1 VADPPGIRFGTP
13 KGRWIILITVLGS
26 GVAFLDGTVVNVALP
41 AIGREFHSGLD
52 GLQWIVDAYLL
63 TLGSAI
69 VLGGALG
76 DLFGRRR
83 MFVAGLGLFALASA
97 ACGLAPSALALIAA
111 RAAQGLGG
119 ALLVPSS
126 LAILSATFDPDD
138 RSRAVG
144 AWSGL
149 GGAWT
154 AIGPFLGGWLVDAAT
169 WRLVFLINLPVAAF
183 TIWAALRHV
192 PETRDEEASRH
203 IDIPGALTISLG
215 LGGVVYALIE
225 GPAGGFGAAAVA
237 AATVGLAGLLAFP
250 LVELRSPNPMVP
262 LEIFRSHQFTGAN
275 LTTFAVYG
283 ALGTATFL
291 VVVHLQRDLGYS
303 ALGSGVAF
311 LPATLMMVLFSS
323 RAGALAQRVGPRLP
337 MTVGPVLAGGGL
349 LVLGQVYAGSA
360 YWSGVLPG
368 VLIMGAG
375 LTLTVAPLTAAVMAA
390 VEDRHLGVG
399 SAINNAVA
407 RIAGLLA
414 VALLPAL
421 SGLAA
426 ARDASAFQSG
436 YTAAMTV
443 AAGLCVAG
451 GVVAALTI
459 RRGAAVRAVPHVHAS
474 HSCGDPCLRAEIDQR
489 ATA

>member
-1 VADPPGIRFGTP
+1 MAAPPGIQFGTP

-26 GVAFLDGTVVNVALP
+26 GIAFLDGTVVNVALP

-52 GLQWIVDAYLL
+52 GLQWTVDAYLL
-63 TLGSAI
+63 TLGSVI
-69 VLGGALG
+69 VLGGSLG

-83 MFVAGLGLFALASA
+83 VFVAGLALFALASA

-111 RAAQGLGG
+111 RAVQGVGG

-126 LAILSATFDPDD
+126 LAILTATFDPDD

-169 WRLVFLINLPVAAF
+169 WRLVFLINLPAAAF

-192 PETRDEEASRH
+192 PETRDELASRH
-203 IDIPGALTISLG
+203 LDVRGALAISLG

-225 GPAGGFGAAAVA
+225 GPASGFGAAPIVA
-237 AATVGLAGLLAFP
+237 AVVGLAGLLAFP
-250 LVELRSPNPMVP
+250 LVEQRSPNPMVP
-262 LEIFRSHQFTGAN
+262 LEIFRSRQFTGAN

-311 LPATLMMVLFSS
+311 LPATLMMVLLSA

-337 MTVGPVLAGGGL
+337 MTVGPVLAGVGL
-349 LVLGQVYAGSA
+349 LVLGQVNAGSA

-421 SGLAA
+421 TGLAT
-426 ARDASAFQSG
+426 ARDAAAFQSG

-459 RRGAAVRAVPHVHAS
+459 RRGAPVRAVPHVHAT
-474 HSCGDPCLRAEIDQR
+474 HSCGDPCLRAEVDQP